1 MGQSLTARQPEGSI
15 MKKIMQLYRDNKDRK
30 VSPVN
35 LVRNENEATIYVYD
49 LIDSYWGVSA
59 TSFIEAMNQAGDAA
73 VLNIR
78 ISSPGGDVF
87 ESRAIM
93 AAIQRFSGKTVAH
106 IDGLAASA
114 ATSIALACNEVVMS
128 DGAFFMIHN
137 ASGFAYGDKQAM
149 RDSADLLEKVE
160 SVIITDYTKKTGK
173 PTDQVIAWMDSE
185 TWFTASEALDNGF
198 VDRIAEAKAA
208 GNTWNLSAFNKTPD
222 ALKAPPIERAPPVAP
237 PEKID
242 NKHRERQ
249 QQRLKLANHATR
261 Q

>member
-1 MGQSLTARQPEGSI
+1 

-35 LVRNENEATIYVYD
+35 LVRNENEATVYVYD
-49 LIDSYWGVSA
+49 LIDAYWGVSA
-59 TSFIEAMNQAGDAA
+59 ASFIQAMNDAGDAA
-73 VLNIR
+73 VLNVR

-93 AAIQRFSGKTVAH
+93 AAIQRFSGKTIAH
-106 IDGLAASA
+106 IDGIAASA
-114 ATSIALACNEVVMS
+114 ATSVALACNEVVMS

-149 RDSADLLEKVE
+149 RDTADLLEKVE
-160 SVIITDYTKKTGK
+160 SIIVTDYTKKTGK
-173 PTDQVIAWMDSE
+173 PSDQVMAWMDSE

-198 VDRIAEAKAA
+198 IDRIAEAKVA

-222 ALKAPPIERAPPVAP
+222 ALKAPPFKPAPVP
-237 PEKID
+237 PTSNQI
-242 NKHRERQ
+242 NSKHRERQ